1 MSQNSQNQVKTIIL
15 PVEKIIRDIPAYQ
28 LKISKVEIRYVQDDM
43 ANKRVTVITKGVT
56 GTFVLWEG
64 AAYDAIGQWTDQDVE
79 DRIIELF
86 SNN

>member
-1 MSQNSQNQVKTIIL
+1 MSQNSVRTIIL
-15 PVEKIIRDIPAYQ
+15 PSEKIIKEVPAYQ
-28 LKISKVEIRYVQDDM
+28 LKINKVDIKYVQDDM
-43 ANKRVTVITKGVT
+43 ANKRVTAVTTGFT
-56 GTFVLWEG
+56 GTVVLWEG